1 MIRFLAQTTLGLIL
15 LSLLLVTAYRFLP
28 APFTPLMAIRG
39 AEKDEPASR
48 SIAFKWKPLN
58 QISGNMP
65 LAVVCSED
73 QKFVLHHGI
82 DFEAMEKAHNYN
94 KKGKKI
100 RGASTISQQT
110 AKNLF
115 LWPSRTYIRK
125 GVELYF
131 TGLMELLWTKKDIME
146 AYLNIVELGDGVY
159 GVEAASTRYFNKSA
173 QQISRTDAALLAVLL
188 PAPLRYSPIKPGP
201 FVRKRQLWVLTQ
213 MNHFSNEMTYDKAE
227 FLYKLDK
234 LNGGTGKR

>member
-1 MIRFLAQTTLGLIL
+1 MIRFIAQTCLGFIL

-39 AEKDEPASR
+39 MEKEDASTR
-48 SIAFKWKPLN
+48 EIEYQWKDLSS
-58 QISGNMP
+58 ISGNMQ

-73 QKFVLHHGI
+73 QNFVLHNGI
-82 DFEAMEKAHNYN
+82 DFVAMEKAYKHN

-115 LWPSRTYIRK
+115 LWPSRNYVRK
-125 GVELYF
+125 AIELYF
-131 TGLMELLWTKKDIME
+131 TGLMELLWTKRDIMQ
-146 AYLNIVELGDGVY
+146 AYLNIIELGDGVY
-159 GVEAASTRYFNKSA
+159 GVEAAAKRYFKKPS
-173 QQISRTDAALLAVLL
+173 QDLSRTDAALMAVLL
-188 PAPLRYSPIKPGP
+188 PAPLKYSAVKPGP

-227 FLYKLDK
+227 FQYKLDK
-234 LNGGTGKR
+234 LNGGK